1 MIGLEDIEFNNGF
14 LCGLLGTGLRIGGGS
29 SGSDKLPPVE
39 TLTITNLT
47 YYENGITYLNA
58 SKYTPL
64 LSSSSAYMP
73 REGYVMIGGYDLYD
87 FEGDDGWSSP
97 EADIKI
103 TVDGKVVYEGDSAEF
118 FDYDVSFAIPKTF
131 QYKTNFEFA
140 ARRRNMSNDMQMQLR
155 DTMIV
160 GIR

>member
-1 MIGLEDIEFNNGF
+1 MNDVAFKNGI
-14 LCGLLGTGLRIGGGS
+14 LCGLLATGIGIGGDS
-29 SGSDKLPPVE
+29 SGNKLPLPEVLE
-39 TLTITNLT
+39 IINLS
-47 YYENGITYLNA
+47 YYDNVITYL
-58 SKYTPL
+58 SEFSYTTL
-64 LSSSSAYMP
+64 LSSSFSYMP
-73 REGYVMIGGYDLYD
+73 SQGYVMIGGYDLYD